1 MMFRQGREP
10 VLIDPRGYFGTTE
23 LYGDPAYDWVK
34 IYYSLVGNYDRFNIK
49 HFKLKIEKDHVELD
63 IESNGWENMEDEF
76 FKLLGDEVSREQ
88 MKLLHSIIWLSLTT
102 YAWEDYDS
110 VCGAFYNG
118 LLYLEEALQ

>member
-1 MMFRQGREP
+1 
-10 VLIDPRGYFGTTE
+10 
-23 LYGDPAYDWVK
+23 
-34 IYYSLVGNYDRFNIK
+34 
-49 HFKLKIEKDHVELD
+49 
-63 IESNGWENMEDEF
+63 MEDEF